1 MSNPGIAE
9 TAPVVEKKGKLRRK
23 HRSVEDIVF
32 RTLNTTFLILL
43 ALVTL
48 YPFWNT
54 IVVSFNQA
62 SDTIQGGVYFWPRV
76 WTLQN
81 YKTIF
86 FSGTIY
92 SAFFVSVA
100 RTFISVVLN
109 LFLTSM
115 LAYALSRR
123 KFIFRKP
130 FTLIIILT
138 LYVNAGVIPIYF
150 LIRSLGLINSFLVYI
165 VPGLI
170 SAWNFLIIRTYI
182 GAVPESLFESAR
194 LDGAGEFRI
203 FMKIVFPLL
212 KPVLA
217 AVGLFVAVGNWNS
230 WFDTLLYAS
239 SRQDLSTLSY
249 ELMKYL
255 SASMTQS
262 RSAADIG
269 ALGIAKD
276 VANSMVTPMAIRAAI
291 TVVAA
296 APILVVYPFLQ
307 RHFVKGI
314 ALGSVKE

>member
-1 MSNPGIAE
+1 MSNPG
-9 TAPVVEKKGKLRRK
+9 TFPVIEKKVRPRRK
-23 HRSVEDIVF
+23 RRSIEDRIFV
-32 RTLNTTFLILL
+32 TLNTTFLILF
-43 ALVTL
+43 ALITL

-76 WTLQN
+76 WTTQN

-92 SAFFVSVA
+92 SAFLVSVA
-100 RTFISVVLN
+100 RTLISVVLN

-115 LAYALSRR
+115 LAYALSRK
-123 KFIFRKP
+123 KFIFRKS

-150 LIRSLGLINSFLVYI
+150 LIRSLGLINSFFVYI
-165 VPGLI
+165 IPGLI

-182 GAVPESLFESAR
+182 GTVPESLFESAR

-203 FMKIVFPLL
+203 FMQIVFPLL

-239 SRQDLSTLSY
+239 SRQELSTLSY

-276 VANSMVTPMAIRAAI
+276 TASSMVTPMAIRAAI
-291 TVVAA
+291 TVVASV
-296 APILVVYPFLQ
+296 PILVVYPFLQ